1 MKSIKEIIESINT
14 LGISEGH
21 FTIKDGHLTYEVT
34 FDESM
39 VDITT
44 TTDEEEGTAKVYR
57 LSRDGSALH
66 VVKGYQYAVNPETAE
81 LLLMI
86 DSRQLDCLKK
96 MAALIR
102 DHAIAMETAV
112 RGRFEEMEV
121 EVMGVVPPFTI
132 EIDFSDTGKVQVA
145 QEEWWFYWDELSLE
159 EIELSAFHPFPH
171 QMIDT
176 RRPFTFDIDW
186 EMRDALLNAL
196 IYYRKHLDGSIPYYG
211 WLHVRV
217 QHLKLII
224 YPNGH
229 MVLADKAGM
238 SEPMEM
244 HELTAQLGGVVSDD
258 ASDRNILPCGD
269 H

>member
-1 MKSIKEIIESINT
+1 
-14 LGISEGH
+14 
-21 FTIKDGHLTYEVT
+21 
-34 FDESM
+34 
-39 VDITT
+39 
-44 TTDEEEGTAKVYR
+44 
-57 LSRDGSALH
+57 
-66 VVKGYQYAVNPETAE
+66 
-81 LLLMI
+81 
-86 DSRQLDCLKK
+86 
-96 MAALIR
+96 
-102 DHAIAMETAV
+102 
-112 RGRFEEMEV
+112 
-121 EVMGVVPPFTI
+121 
-132 EIDFSDTGKVQVA
+132 
-145 QEEWWFYWDELSLE
+145 
-159 EIELSAFHPFPH
+159 
-171 QMIDT
+171 MIDT

-196 IYYRKHLDGSIPYYG
+196 IYYRKHLDGRIPYYG